1 MLRPVAHC
9 TSWSGLSSPLV
20 YKGSLFT
27 IPQGKYKV
35 ADGEVVL
42 QVDLDSLA
50 SKTYAFDQPAMND
63 VTVSDEY
70 VFTCNTLNNS
80 INRCRIEDGDLS
92 KVALEGVYVTKIV
105 WREGSLYAFGL
116 SLDGNSSMIY
126 CYDEDLALKEIGR
139 CTDTMPKA

>member
-1 MLRPVAHC
+1 
-9 TSWSGLSSPLV
+9 
-20 YKGSLFT
+20 
-27 IPQGKYKV
+27 
-35 ADGEVVL
+35 
-42 QVDLDSLA
+42 
-50 SKTYAFDQPAMND
+50 MND

-105 WREGSLYAFGL
+105 WCEGSLYAFGL

-139 CTDTMPKA
+139 CADTMPKA